1 MITRALTIHQPWAE
15 LIVWGIK
22 KIENRG
28 WRPRSMLGQTI
39 AIHAG
44 RTIDEYAVD
53 GLVNLDWSLK
63 PWVDSRK
70 TVGWRTGAIIG
81 TARISGWVESD
92 VEILQQ
98 FDLKDGPEQL
108 KWFVGPIGITLS
120 EARRIPHPIECSGM
134 NGIWPLGE
142 QLQQQLAAR
151 MAA

>member
-1 MITRALTIHQPWAE
+1 MITHALTIHQPWAE

-22 KIENRG
+22 RIENRG

-44 RTIDEYAVD
+44 LKIDEYAVD
-53 GLVNLDWSLK
+53 GVTNLDWSLK

-81 TARISGWVESD
+81 TARITGWVESD
-92 VEILQQ
+92 VEILQH

-108 KWFVGPIGITLS
+108 KWFVGPIGITLG
-120 EARRIPHPIECSGM
+120 EARRIPHPIDCRGM

-142 QLQQQLAAR
+142 QLQQQLATR